1 MKGGKAMGVLY
12 EKIQFSKE
20 LKRQIIIR
28 QLLDA
33 GIREHDGKHVSEL
46 DYYTLRHVLAM
57 QKLKL

>member
-1 MKGGKAMGVLY
+1 MGVLY

-33 GIREHDGKHVSEL
+33 GVREHDGKHVSEL
-46 DYYTLRHVLAM
+46 DYYTLRWLLTTM
-57 QKLKL
+57 KL

>member
-1 MKGGKAMGVLY
+1 MGVLY

>member
-1 MKGGKAMGVLY
+1 MGVLY

-33 GIREHDGKHVSEL
+33 GVREHDGKHVSEL
-46 DYYTLRHVLAM
+46 DYHTLRWLLATM
-57 QKLKL
+57 KL